1 MRVLVATDLSE
12 PADEALRQAAT
23 LAGIDGA
30 LAALHVLP
38 SLQSLSALFPQRQTP
53 ETLKVGQII
62 ARAADAVRER
72 VAGFAGRDAEI
83 FVEQGTPYAEIVR
96 RAEAWKADIVVVGSH
111 GQSGLERVFGGVAER
126 VVRYAHCRV
135 LVARKTSAHGWVLA
149 ATDLSEPSL
158 PTLAAALEEASR
170 RGLKLKVVYAV
181 DFLQVEAFYLTGLG
195 TPTTYDP
202 ADLHDPARSRL
213 AHVMRNAGVSAV
225 SEVLHGPAASAIVQE
240 AERLGAELVVVGS
253 HGSTGLA
260 RLLLGS
266 VAERI
271 VRTASCSV
279 LVVRMAV

>member
-149 ATDLSEPSL
+149 ATDYPNL
-158 PTLAAALEEASR
+158 
-170 RGLKLKVVYAV
+170 
-181 DFLQVEAFYLTGLG
+181 
-195 TPTTYDP
+195 
-202 ADLHDPARSRL
+202 RSRHWQL
-213 AHVMRNAGVSAV
+213 HSKKPVAVGWNSKSSMR
-225 SEVLHGPAASAIVQE
+225 
-240 AERLGAELVVVGS
+240 
-253 HGSTGLA
+253 STFS
-260 RLLLGS
+260 RWKPF
-266 VAERI
+266 I
-271 VRTASCSV
+271 
-279 LVVRMAV
+279 